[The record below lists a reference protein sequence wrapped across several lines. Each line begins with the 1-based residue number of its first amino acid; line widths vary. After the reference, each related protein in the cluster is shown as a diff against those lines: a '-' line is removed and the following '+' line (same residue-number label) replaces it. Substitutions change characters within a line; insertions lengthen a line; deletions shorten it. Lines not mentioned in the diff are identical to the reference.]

1 MIPTVFIIGAGLGGL
16 SAAMYLASHGFKVTV
31 FEKNARVGGKM
42 QEFRS
47 KTGYHFD
54 AGPTLLTMPFVFRDL
69 FQSVG
74 RHLEDYLTLT
84 PLKTS
89 CKYFFPDGT
98 TFNAYTNKGKLFQEI
113 RTVFPG
119 LEPSFREYLNYTKKI
134 YAATAQ
140 SFIYNPLTFWRL
152 IRQNPLDFLAIDAFS
167 TAHEANSRFFADA
180 RFVQF
185 LDRFPTYVGSSPYLA
200 PATLNVIP
208 HVELTFG
215 AHYVQGG
222 IYQLAKAYQK
232 VCAELGVRFCFNTEV
247 TEILLKENQASG
259 VRLKN
264 GESHFCD
271 AIVSNDD
278 AVHTYQQLVNQSS
291 REIISE
297 TIFRRWE
304 ASCSGFVLCLGVK
317 ASHPE
322 LSHHNIFFS
331 SNYEHEFDEIFT
343 QKVPPTDPTIY
354 ISISAKSDAAQ
365 APDGAENWFVLV
377 NAPYLTEKF
386 DWEKE
391 KKSYRNLIM
400 NRLKQLGFKKL
411 EEQIEFEQ
419 ILTPKDLQTRFNANL
434 GSIYGI
440 SSNSRSAAFL
450 RPANRSPYVK
460 GLYLASGSSHPGG
473 GTPMVT
479 LSGKF
484 AADLLME
491 DFL

>member
-1 MIPTVFIIGAGLGGL
+1 MTPTVFVIGAGLGGL
-16 SAAMYLASHGFKVTV
+16 SAAMRLAFNGFKVTV

-47 KTGYHFD
+47 QSGYRFD
-54 AGPTLLTMPFVFRDL
+54 AGPTLVTMPFVFHDL
-69 FQSVG
+69 FKSVG
-74 RHLEDYLTLT
+74 RNLQDYLTLL
-84 PLKTS
+84 PLETS

-98 TFNAYTNKGKLFQEI
+98 VFNAYTDMGRLLQEI
-113 RTVFPG
+113 RSVFPA
-119 LEPSFREYLNYTKKI
+119 LEPAFLEYLNYTKRI
-134 YAATAQ
+134 YSATAQ

-152 IRQNPLDFLAIDAFS
+152 FRQNPLDFLSIDAFS
-167 TAHEANSRFFADA
+167 TVHEANSRFFSDP

-215 AHYVQGG
+215 GHYVQGG
-222 IYQLAKAYQK
+222 IYKLAEAYQK
-232 VCAELGVRFCFNTEV
+232 VCEELGVRFCFSTEV
-247 TEILLKENQASG
+247 TKILLKGKRASG

-271 AIVSNDD
+271 AIVSNGD
-278 AVHTYQQLVNQSS
+278 AVHTYRNLVNQSS
-291 REIISE
+291 REIIAE
-297 TIFRRWE
+297 KTFRRWD

-317 ASHPE
+317 ASHSG

-331 SNYEHEFDEIFT
+331 PDYENEFDEIFT
-343 QKVPPTDPTIY
+343 QKIPPSEPTIY
-354 ISISAKSDAAQ
+354 ISVSAKSDKQQ
-365 APDGAENWFVLV
+365 APEGAENWFVLV
-377 NAPYLTEKF
+377 NAPYLTKKF
-386 DWEKE
+386 DW
-391 KKSYRNLIM
+391 KKQKQVYRNLIV
-400 NRLKQLGFKKL
+400 NRLKSLGFEDVEGK
-411 EEQIEFEQ
+411 IEWER
-419 ILTPKDLQTRFNANL
+419 ILTPQDLQMRFNANL

-440 SSNSRSAAFL
+440 SSNDRAAAFL
-450 RPANRSPYVK
+450 RPANRSPYVR
-460 GLYLASGSSHPGG
+460 GLYLASGSAHPGG

-484 AADLLME
+484 AAELLME